1 MNTLVHSSLPR
12 RALFSNASDAAGYQ
26 LYSTAL
32 SIIVVTVLGFSATQ
46 VGLLNALGTLSFLFL
61 VVPIGALVDR
71 IGAPRIL
78 VLSLALKTTL
88 ALATLLLVVFG
99 LLNTATAM
107 AVVTVMGVAVVA
119 SENAQV
125 AVIPMLVGAKDRIA
139 DLVARMT
146 AADRVAGVVAPAAAG
161 ALLALGS
168 AAVPLAL
175 ALALFVLAL
184 LPAASLLG
192 LRTGSSTA
200 EGAGS
205 DTEPEASSTQDARR
219 AAPPAVRGGSLG
231 HGFVVLFQDRT
242 LLATTLLVMAGN
254 IGLAIGDSV
263 ESILVLRFLD
273 LGVLFYGLLGTIAAL
288 SGLAAAAVAPRIVRA
303 LPVRTIFGVGAVVQ
317 SAVAAL
323 PLLALLV
330 PSTGYVV
337 MGAFSALWSI
347 TLTITNIAGGAYAA
361 AAVDPA
367 SLGRTAAAR
376 RMLTMGAVPIAALG
390 GGVLADL
397 AGMIAPLIVWPAVTI
412 AAALLFLLLGRRER
426 RVGGGAL

>member
-1 MNTLVHSSLPR
+1 M
-12 RALFSNASDAAGYQ
+12 
-26 LYSTAL
+26 
-32 SIIVVTVLGFSATQ
+32 
-46 VGLLNALGTLSFLFL
+46 
-61 VVPIGALVDR
+61 
-71 IGAPRIL
+71 
-78 VLSLALKTTL
+78 
-88 ALATLLLVVFG
+88 
-99 LLNTATAM
+99 
-107 AVVTVMGVAVVA
+107 
-119 SENAQV
+119 
-125 AVIPMLVGAKDRIA
+125 
-139 DLVARMT
+139 
-146 AADRVAGVVAPAAAG
+146 
-161 ALLALGS
+161 
-168 AAVPLAL
+168 
-175 ALALFVLAL
+175 
-184 LPAASLLG
+184 
-192 LRTGSSTA
+192 
-200 EGAGS
+200 
-205 DTEPEASSTQDARR
+205 
-219 AAPPAVRGGSLG
+219 
-231 HGFVVLFQDRT
+231 LFQDRT